1 MFRYVHTNIIARDA
15 ARLIAFYK
23 DTLGCKSIGQP
34 RDLRGPW
41 LDKLTGLPQAHITGE
56 HLLLPGYDADHPT
69 LEIFS
74 YDSLRDTLPPEVN
87 RPGLAHLAFEVDDVE
102 KTLAVILAAGGG
114 QARQLRG
121 DPAHDLGRDRP
132 CERGPAALGLRGG
145 RCARPCATPSFPASL
160 ARPARANRSPLRSP
174 GGPVLG

>member
-1 MFRYVHTNIIARDA
+1 MLRYVHTNIIARDA

-23 DTLGCKSIGQP
+23 ETLGCKSIGQS

-56 HLLLPGYDADHPT
+56 HLLLPGYDTTHPT

-74 YDSLRDTLPPEVN
+74 YDSLRETLPPEVN

-102 KTLAVILAAGGG
+102 TTLAAILAAGGG
-114 QARQLRG
+114 QVGEVVTAAYPNNMEAVFVYAR
-121 DPAHDLGRDRP
+121 DPEGNIIELQSWRQTN
-132 CERGPAALGLRGG
+132 
-145 RCARPCATPSFPASL
+145 ATNA
-160 ARPARANRSPLRSP
+160 
-174 GGPVLG
+174 